1 IFFSMDGL
9 IAFLITGIIFFFF
22 VTPIEPLSDS
32 MAQRRA
38 DEVGVSF
45 GAIRSWGAVGFAVSS
60 LLVGELLA
68 RIGIQYMIFPYFFFA
83 FTALIVTFRLMYVK
97 VDSQPIRLKDVS
109 QLARHFPFFIFVILM
124 IILLLTNNAIDN
136 YIVLFIMAV

>member
-1 IFFSMDGL
+1 YLPLFLKFKGLNGTVRGYILAIGTLSSIFSQPFWGLISDKFITVVWICVLCIFMLFITVMIFLSMNGL

-38 DEVGVSF
+38 NEVGVSF

-68 RIGIQYMIFPYFFFA
+68 RIGIQYMIFPYFF
-83 FTALIVTFRLMYVK
+83 
-97 VDSQPIRLKDVS
+97 
-109 QLARHFPFFIFVILM
+109 
-124 IILLLTNNAIDN
+124 
-136 YIVLFIMAV
+136 

>member
-1 IFFSMDGL
+1 MYVYAVHYGNDIFLDGW
-9 IAFLITGIIFFFF
+9 INCILITGIIFFFF

-38 DEVGVSF
+38 NEVGVSF

-83 FTALIVTFRLMYVK
+83 LTALIV
-97 VDSQPIRLKDVS
+97 
-109 QLARHFPFFIFVILM
+109 
-124 IILLLTNNAIDN
+124 
-136 YIVLFIMAV
+136 